1 MTYGDIF
8 LYSVAF
14 LRNITFCK
22 KLKAAF
28 LEGLNCTR
36 IYIFTVYIFFLLRSK
51 SHL

>member
-22 KLKAAF
+22 KIKGSFFGGVELY
-28 LEGLNCTR
+28 TYIH
-36 IYIFTVYIFFLLRSK
+36 IYSIYVFSFK
-51 SHL
+51 K